1 MKWVGRMGLAL
12 VRPRAALES
21 AGLRD
26 HAGRSGS
33 DLVGLLALLVIAAQ
47 LRSLVG
53 AIWLAVAAD
62 AGSGIRGVLRV
73 LTQSLTLEL
82 AAIGVA
88 AGALW
93 LVAGA
98 RRDLGRAF
106 DLACVAIIPLVVVD
120 NGASIVRGVVDQPLP
135 PWLRWS
141 VIGVGLAW
149 SGLLVALGAQVTRA
163 SDPRPEA
170 RSPQPAAGAKPA
182 GLVVVILA
190 MVGVGAHGIWIAN
203 HLDWMKPV
211 ETGDRAMPIALPR
224 IETDGSL
231 GPVTSPAPGR
241 VVVLDFWA
249 TWCGPCL
256 KALPGLDRLA
266 RSWGDGLE
274 VVAINMDDPAAAA
287 TWFAQR
293 GFVMTLVAD
302 DEVTSGRYGVREI
315 PHTVLVDAD
324 GTVLGTYRGN
334 ASAIHAAVEK
344 LMHQRGVQIRNYIQK

>member
-1 MKWVGRMGLAL
+1 MTWLGRIGLAL
-12 VRPRAALES
+12 VRPRTALET
-21 AGLRD
+21 AGRRE

-88 AGALW
+88 GGVLW
-93 LVAGA
+93 LLAGA

-120 NGASIVRGVVDQPLP
+120 NGASIVRGVVDSPVP
-135 PWLRWS
+135 TWLRWS

-149 SGLLVALGAQVTRA
+149 ASLLVILGVPVARALDGSPGDLGPPTVPRA
-163 SDPRPEA
+163 V
-170 RSPQPAAGAKPA
+170 
-182 GLVVVILA
+182 GLVIVTVAAI
-190 MVGVGAHGIWIAN
+190 GVGAHGIWIAT

-224 IETDGSL
+224 IEPDGSL
-231 GPVTSPAPGR
+231 GGVTSPTPGK

-274 VVAINMDDPAAAA
+274 VLAINMDDPEAAA

-293 GFVMTLVAD
+293 GFVMTLLAD
-302 DEVTSGRYGVREI
+302 DELTSGRYGVREI
-315 PHTVLVDAD
+315 PHTVLVDTD

-334 ASAIHAAVEK
+334 ASAIHAAVDK
-344 LMHQRGVQIRNYIQK
+344 LMHTRGVQIRNYIQK

>member
-1 MKWVGRMGLAL
+1 MSWIGRIGLAL

-26 HAGRSGS
+26 HAVRSGS

-88 AGALW
+88 AGVLW

-120 NGASIVRGVVDQPLP
+120 NGASIVRGIVDEPLP

-141 VIGVGLAW
+141 VIGAGLAW
-149 SGLLVALGAQVTRA
+149 SGVLVVRGAQVARA
-163 SDPRPEA
+163 SDPSPEA
-170 RSPQPAAGAKPA
+170 GGPRPAGAKLA
-182 GLVVVILA
+182 GCVVVALA
-190 MVGVGAHGIWIAN
+190 AIGGGAHGIWIAN

-224 IETDGSL
+224 IEPDGSL
-231 GPVTSPAPGR
+231 GVVTSPAPGR

-249 TWCGPCL
+249 TWCGPCI

-266 RSWGDGLE
+266 RSWSDGLE

-293 GFVMTLVAD
+293 GFVMTLLAD
-302 DEVTSGRYGVREI
+302 DELTSGRYGVREI
-315 PHTVLVDAD
+315 PHTVLVDVD

-344 LMHQRGVQIRNYIQK
+344 LMRERGVQIRNYIQK